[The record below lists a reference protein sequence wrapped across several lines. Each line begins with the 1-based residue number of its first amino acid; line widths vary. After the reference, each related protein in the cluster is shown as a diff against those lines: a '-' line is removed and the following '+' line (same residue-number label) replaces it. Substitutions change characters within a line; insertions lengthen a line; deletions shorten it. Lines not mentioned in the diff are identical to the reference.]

1 MLCATKPKRSFSMT
15 PLRRRMTEDMQVRNF
30 SPHTQNSYVQQ
41 VTLFARHF
49 SKSPELLGPEEIR
62 SYQVYLT
69 NEKKLAPS
77 SILIAVSAL
86 RFLYKV
92 TLHRDWCFEDIIP
105 SPKKPQTLP
114 IVLSPEEV
122 LQFLSCVQSIKHRT
136 ILTTCYAA
144 GLRVSEATRL
154 KVADIDSER
163 MVIRVEQG
171 KGQKDRYVML
181 SPKLLQTLRE
191 WWRVDKPKQWL
202 FPSELVGSH
211 ITRDAVEQA
220 CQKAHRIC
228 RISKPITPHCLRH
241 AFAVHLLESGTDVR
255 TIQLLLG
262 HRSLATTARYLRI
275 ATTKVCSTRSPLDL
289 LPQPVAI
296 EVKPKP
302 PQPF

>member
-1 MLCATKPKRSFSMT
+1 MT

-41 VTLFARHF
+41 VSLFARHF
-49 SKSPELLGPEEIR
+49 SKSPEVLGPEEIR
-62 SYQVYLT
+62 SFQVYLT
-69 NEKKLAPS
+69 NEKKLSPG

-105 SPKKPQTLP
+105 APKKPQTLP

-122 LQFLSCVQSIKHRT
+122 LQFLSCVQSFKHRT
-136 ILTTCYAA
+136 ILAICYAA
-144 GLRVSEATRL
+144 GLRISEAVRL

-163 MVIRVEQG
+163 MVIHVALG

-181 SPKLLQTLRE
+181 SPKLLQILRA
-191 WWRVDKPKQWL
+191 WWPVHKPKQWL
-202 FPSELVGSH
+202 FPGDRVDSCISS
-211 ITRDAVEQA
+211 DAVELA
-220 CQKAHRIC
+220 CQKAHQRCGIA
-228 RISKPITPHCLRH
+228 KPVTPHSLRH
-241 AFAVHLLESGTDVR
+241 SFATHLLESGTDVR

-275 ATTKVCSTRSPLDL
+275 ANTKVCSTTSPLDL
-289 LPQPVAI
+289 LPQPVAP
-296 EVKPKP
+296 EPKP
-302 PQPF
+302 APPQYF

>member
-1 MLCATKPKRSFSMT
+1 MT

-41 VTLFARHF
+41 VSLFARHF
-49 SKSPELLGPEEIR
+49 SKSPEVLGPEEIR

-105 SPKKPQTLP
+105 APKKPQTLP

-163 MVIRVEQG
+163 MVLRVEQG
-171 KGQKDRYVML
+171 KGQKCYQQHL
-181 SPKLLQTLRE
+181 SPYVLIKFMLRWFRRCLL
-191 WWRVDKPKQWL
+191 
-202 FPSELVGSH
+202 
-211 ITRDAVEQA
+211 
-220 CQKAHRIC
+220 
-228 RISKPITPHCLRH
+228 SK
-241 AFAVHLLESGTDVR
+241 HLLDIDYT
-255 TIQLLLG
+255 
-262 HRSLATTARYLRI
+262 
-275 ATTKVCSTRSPLDL
+275 
-289 LPQPVAI
+289 
-296 EVKPKP
+296 
-302 PQPF
+302 